1 LNIDENQTFIAGTK
15 LQLRNQDVFDAIS
28 QQLLEKSRFQT
39 GSPLA
44 THVKFGTILPVPL
57 DPSFDPELSEL
68 PKDFVQVESRFE
80 SAGTEDIQF
89 EHASNLDVTSLS
101 NRLDYVEHS
110 SLIENAS
117 QDDSTQKHQFES
129 ETEARVESVTKFK
142 LNLEPKKPA
151 KPVTQTG
158 RASSKPIKPWWTKV
172 FKELLLETL
181 LPAWLIVTFLL
192 IPVGV
197 RGESMY
203 PTLSSGDFLVVA
215 KLERWLAAWG
225 FRPNYLHHGDVIV
238 LKPPIESDYS
248 FEPVS
253 RLFESLP
260 LLEFVANRLP
270 ENWKFRPY
278 FVKRII
284 AMAGDTVEVKDGV
297 VYLNAVKTREFYI
310 NTPAALEDSGP
321 TVVKPGTVFVMG
333 DNRLRSSSLD
343 SRVFGLVHLQDVAG
357 RAVLRLGHTSQ
368 DCKGVFE
375 CVKAWFFGWR
385 LGGL

>member
-1 LNIDENQTFIAGTK
+1 M
-15 LQLRNQDVFDAIS
+15 
-28 QQLLEKSRFQT
+28 
-39 GSPLA
+39 
-44 THVKFGTILPVPL
+44 PL
-57 DPSFDPELSEL
+57 DPPLDPENIDL
-68 PKDFVQVESRFE
+68 PKDFVQIQPRFD
-80 SAGTEDIQF
+80 SAGINDVQF
-89 EHASNLDVTSLS
+89 EHAPNLDATSLS

-110 SLIENAS
+110 SVTANVA
-117 QDDSTQKHQFES
+117 QGDSTQNHQIEP
-129 ETEARVESVTKFK
+129 ETKTRVESASAFK
-142 LNLEPKKPA
+142 PNLKPEEPA
-151 KPVTQTG
+151 KPVAQTG
-158 RASSKPIKPWWTKV
+158 GSSFKAIKPWWTKV

-181 LPAWLIVTFLL
+181 LPAWLIVTFFI

-203 PTLSSGDFLVVA
+203 PTLSSGDFLLVA

-225 FRPNYLHHGDVIV
+225 VRPDYLHRGDVIV

-278 FVKRII
+278 FVKRIV

-321 TVVKPGTVFVMG
+321 TFVKPGTVFVMG
-333 DNRLRSSSLD
+333 DNRLRGSSLD
-343 SRVFGLVHLQDVAG
+343 SRVFGLVHLEDIAG

-368 DCKGVFE
+368 ACKGVLE
-375 CVKAWFFGWR
+375 CVKAWFVGWH